1 MAREVDAVSVK
12 KLKPRAGLRFES
24 GSREVIDEE
33 AARILRTVNE
43 EKSLTRAAERLN
55 VSYKYLWN
63 KLRVMEERLGRPLV
77 TAKHGGFGGGGSA
90 NLTSEGSSLVAQF
103 DNVQRGLQGIVE
115 ETGFWEAIGLRLSA
129 RNRLFGI
136 VEEVKKGPVAAHV
149 KISVNHPVTIT
160 ALITREAADDLSL
173 NQGEKIHA
181 FFKATDVVLGKQVSQ
196 TPTKARRG
204 KKK

>member
-1 MAREVDAVSVK
+1 MDREVDTVSVK
-12 KLKPRAGLRFES
+12 KLTARAGLRFES
-24 GSREVIDEE
+24 DSQEIIDEE
-33 AARILRTVNE
+33 AVNILRTVNE
-43 EKSLTRAAERLN
+43 ERSLTRAAARLN

-63 KLRVMEERLGRPLV
+63 SLRVMEKRLGHPLV

-90 NLTSEGSSLVAQF
+90 NLTSEGSSLVAEF

-136 VEEVKKGPVAAHV
+136 IEEVKKGPVAAHV
-149 KISVNHPVTIT
+149 KISVNHPITIT
-160 ALITREAADDLSL
+160 ALITREAADDLLL

-181 FFKATDVVLGKQVSQ
+181 LFKATDVVLGKSVAQ
-196 TPTKARRG
+196 TPTKARRD